1 MAETSISRKA
11 GSAGV
16 TGDKESAQAGAQ
28 AQEVTTPQGTLTI
41 VLLYACLIVLMWGY
55 MYFAMLRGGSLDA
68 HPPYERLW
76 IRLSVIMLIVF
87 GIAIALSSLTFGIEI
102 PGATRRAVATGLPAD
117 ATPEQSWIREL
128 APGRYEVN
136 MIARMWGFD
145 PNEIRIPKGSTV
157 TFYLHSQDVLH
168 GIKIQDTTVSMMVIP
183 GQVGQGHL
191 HL

>member
-1 MAETSISRKA
+1 MHI
-11 GSAGV
+11 
-16 TGDKESAQAGAQ
+16 
-28 AQEVTTPQGTLTI
+28 
-41 VLLYACLIVLMWGY
+41 
-55 MYFAMLRGGSLDA
+55 
-68 HPPYERLW
+68 HPYERLW

-128 APGRYEVN
+128 GPGRYEVN

-168 GIKIQDTTVSMMVIP
+168 GIKIRGTTVSMMVIP
-183 GQVGQGHL
+183 GQVGRATYTFDEPGEYIFLCHEYCGLGH
-191 HL
+191 HVMSGKIIVEG